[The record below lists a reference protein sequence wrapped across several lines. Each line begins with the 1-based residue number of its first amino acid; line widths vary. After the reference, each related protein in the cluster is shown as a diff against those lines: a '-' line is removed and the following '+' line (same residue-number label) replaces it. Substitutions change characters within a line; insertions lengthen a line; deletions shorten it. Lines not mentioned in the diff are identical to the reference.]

1 MTTPV
6 ELSAD
11 QLAAFQAVFAG
22 NARPV
27 QPLNEREPVV
37 DTTP

>member
-1 MTTPV
+1 MKQPL

-11 QLAAFQAVFAG
+11 QLARYKGIFSD

-27 QPLNEREPVV
+27 QPLNGRIVRESR
-37 DTTP
+37 